1 MCNLITYPT
10 SLEDCHNY
18 TDAGHGQDDH
28 SIVVIVVGNP
38 ETKTKQLEDVEWIK
52 DLETE

>member
-18 TDAGHGQDDH
+18 ADTGHGQDDH